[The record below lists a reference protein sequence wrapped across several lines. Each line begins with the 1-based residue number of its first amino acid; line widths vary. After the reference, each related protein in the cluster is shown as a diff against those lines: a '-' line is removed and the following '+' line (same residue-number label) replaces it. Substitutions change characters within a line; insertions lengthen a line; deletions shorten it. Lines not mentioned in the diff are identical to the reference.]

1 MTLPDWSR
9 LFGNILKNKMSH
21 KETAQEEQDFKVA
34 MQQLSAEAEKIL
46 PSMPIIED
54 NSVIVPI
61 SGETSEPSAAVAD
74 KVLALEGKLL
84 GRFEE
89 FATQMAS
96 ERAAAFE
103 QQFRKIDEQLA
114 LIRNTE
120 SVNQQ
125 VFDSLHAELL
135 KYRDNFLHESLQKPF
150 IHDLV
155 YLYDHLNG
163 LFEQLSTAAQEKG
176 NRSRV
181 SQWRDNLENAIHSL
195 VEILHRFEVR
205 EIEPRERVDRACHRV
220 LSFEPADFPEED
232 GNIVMR
238 VKRGFIWRGKLIR
251 PEEVI
256 AKRYG

>member
-1 MTLPDWSR
+1 MSR
-9 LFGNILKNKMSH
+9 K
-21 KETAQEEQDFKVA
+21 TAQQQQDFAVA

-46 PSMPIIED
+46 PVGQNNSLPEVRDPEQASQQLDVFIDRLHGLE
-54 NSVIVPI
+54 NSVLNRLEQI
-61 SGETSEPSAAVAD
+61 AAQMEASR
-74 KVLALEGKLL
+74 ATA
-84 GRFEE
+84 
-89 FATQMAS
+89 FA
-96 ERAAAFE
+96 E
-103 QQFRKIDEQLA
+103 QFRKIDEQLA
-114 LIRNTE
+114 SIRSTE

-125 VFDSLHAELL
+125 LFDSLHAELL

-163 LFEQLSTAAQEKG
+163 LCDQLSNVAQEKG
-176 NRSRV
+176 KRSRV

-195 VEILHRFEVR
+195 VEILHRFDVK

-220 LSFEPADFPEED
+220 INYEPADFPEED
-232 GNIVMR
+232 GTIVMR
-238 VKRGFIWRGKLIR
+238 VKRGFVWRGKLIR